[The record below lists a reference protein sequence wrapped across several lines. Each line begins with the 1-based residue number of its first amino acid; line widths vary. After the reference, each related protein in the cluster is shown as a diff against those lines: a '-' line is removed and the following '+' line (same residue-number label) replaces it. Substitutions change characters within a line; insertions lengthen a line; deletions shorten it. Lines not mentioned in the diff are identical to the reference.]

1 MNYQPLTRSLRAA
14 LMDRNVCQVRA
25 LLAIHGLVAFCNA
38 LSGCSPRVIAD
49 VLSLLNDSSREAVLR
64 HLHSAQRA
72 SLKPLGIALQAEQA
86 AVAPQPASTARPAA
100 RLPLPLPWGGRRLF
114 GMAL

>member
-1 MNYQPLTRSLRAA
+1 MNYHPLTRSLRAA

-25 LLAIHGLVAFCNA
+25 LLATHGLVAFCNA

-100 RLPLPLPWGGRRLF
+100 RLLLPWGGRRLF